1 MHHTSKTANTLI
13 PHPNKHLQPHTC
25 LLQEVCEG
33 IRTENEEQAALQQQ
47 LEQQQEQ
54 LASAE
59 AQHSA
64 ATAQLAA
71 LRLTALHGTPEK
83 LLEQVSFSSN
93 LMQFPITAI
102 LTSASLMCYGN
113 THVITTGT
121 ILFSLTHPA
130 TILVATV
137 YGCCSA
143 HKGRL
148 M

>member
-1 MHHTSKTANTLI
+1 MDHTSKAANPLI
-13 PHPNKHLQPHTC
+13 PHPKKHLQPHTC
-25 LLQEVCEG
+25 SLQEVCEG

-83 LLEQVSFSSN
+83 LLEQVHFSSN
-93 LMQFPITAI
+93 LIVFPTTAI
-102 LTSASLMCYGN
+102 LASISFHSCGKMC
-113 THVITTGT
+113 VIASDTT
-121 ILFSLTHPA
+121 ISLTHPA
-130 TILVATV
+130 MILIATV
-137 YGCCSA
+137 
-143 HKGRL
+143 
-148 M
+148 